1 MSTITLTERIC
12 ALSELVPGECS
23 GRLHEHHVMPISAGG
38 DPNGKTVLLCQR
50 HHPMVEALARRI
62 LRWRRCPH
70 VHRSP
75 EAREA
80 CERRLN
86 S

>member
-1 MSTITLTERIC
+1 MSTRTEC
-12 ALSELVPGECS
+12 VFAELVPGECS
-23 GRLHEHHVMPISAGG
+23 GTLHWHHVHPISAGG
-38 DPNGKTVLLCQR
+38 DPDGKTVPICSR
-50 HHPMVEALARRI
+50 HHPQLEAVARRI
-62 LRWRRCPH
+62 LRWRSCPH

-86 S
+86 SR